1 MSGTLLAINNYHYR
15 RGGADAIFLDQME
28 MFARSGWSAVPFSMQ
43 HPDNLPSEWS
53 PYFVPEIEFGRQGG
67 LMTKIGHGLEII
79 YSREARQSL
88 SALIDRVRPDVAHAH
103 NVYHHISPAIFPLM
117 KRRGIPTVMTVHDLK
132 LACPSYKMLAPDG
145 VCERC
150 KGGRI
155 HNVLLHRCMKG
166 SVALSGLV
174 MVETAVHRVLRLYR
188 DHIDRLVVPSRFYK
202 DKLMEWGWPAKK
214 LVYIPNFVEHA
225 ISKQRLEVDEGDY
238 FLFAGRLAP
247 EKGVATLIRAA
258 ARARKRLLVA
268 GTGPENASLQAL
280 AQKEGADVQ
289 FLGYLSGKALH
300 ETVAGAK
307 ALVLP
312 SEWYE
317 NAPVSLLEAYALGRP
332 VIGTDIGGIPELIE
346 PGHTGFIATP
356 GDPDDLARVLAQ
368 IDGLPATERRQM
380 GERGRAWV
388 QREFS
393 RQAYFDRTLKLYR
406 ELGVSIP
413 PVTERHIV

>member
-28 MFARSGWSAVPFSMQ
+28 MFARSGWNAVPFSMQ

-53 PYFVPEIEFGRQGG
+53 PYFVPEIEFGRQGS

-79 YSREARQSL
+79 YSRKARQSL
-88 SALIDRVRPDVAHAH
+88 AALIDQVRPDVAHAH
-103 NVYHHISPAIFPLM
+103 NVYHHISPAIFPLL
-117 KRRGIPTVMTVHDLK
+117 KKKGIPTVMTVHDLK

-155 HNVLLHRCMKG
+155 YNVLLHRCMKG
-166 SVALSGLV
+166 SIALSGLV
-174 MVETAVHRVLRLYR
+174 MVETAVHRALRLYR
-188 DHIDRLVVPSRFYK
+188 DHIDKLVVPSRFYGQ
-202 DKLMEWGWPAKK
+202 KLIEWGWPDDK
-214 LVYIPNFVEHA
+214 LVYIPNFVDHA
-225 ISKQRLEVDEGDY
+225 ISEQRFAVEEGDY

-247 EKGVATLIRAA
+247 EKGVDTLIRAA
-258 ARARKRLLVA
+258 ARSGQRLRVA
-268 GTGPENASLQAL
+268 GTGPEEAELRTL
-280 AQKEGADVQ
+280 AQKENADVE
-289 FLGYLSGKALH
+289 FLGYLSGQALH

-317 NAPVSLLEAYALGRP
+317 NAPVSILEAYALGRP
-332 VIGTDIGGIPELIE
+332 VIGTDIGGIPELIK
-346 PGHTGFIATP
+346 PGETGLIAAP
-356 GDPDDLARVLAQ
+356 GDPDDLAGALNAMNQ
-368 IDGLPATERRQM
+368 FSASERKEM

-388 QREFS
+388 NQEFS
-393 RQAYFDRTLKLYR
+393 RGAFFERTLDLYR
-406 ELGVSIP
+406 GLGISSFG
-413 PVTERHIV
+413 